1 MDINVLVVFSS
12 TRGETERLA
21 LAVGVGA
28 IQARGNIRL
37 RRLPPPPDA
46 SAESMS
52 AGEREA
58 FERMARDY
66 VAPRPADP
74 PWADVLILA
83 PSPRAMNSLDSYVDE
98 LPSIGPVAGRIA
110 GVVAPGNPHVASP
123 VYAAAARAGL
133 IVVPAPPS
141 LASVDE
147 QHAFGRQLVGFAR
160 ALKTARA

>member
-21 LAVGVGA
+21 LTVGVGA

-37 RRLPPPPDA
+37 RRLPPAPGA
-46 SAESMS
+46 AAESMS
-52 AGEREA
+52 EGERQA

-83 PSPRAMNSLDSYVDE
+83 PSPRAIASLEGYVDE
-98 LPSIGPVAGRIA
+98 LPSLGPVAGRIA
-110 GVVAPGNPHVASP
+110 GVVAPGNPQAASP
-123 VYAAAARAGL
+123 IYAAAGRAGL
-133 IVVPAPPS
+133 IVVPAPS

-147 QHAFGRQLVGFAR
+147 QHAFGRQLVAFAR